1 MSAPPLFLTVVPS
14 SGLPI
19 YRQLVDQVRAR
30 VAGGR
35 LAPGELLPSVRQVA
49 EHLDVNPMTVSKAYS
64 ILEREGVVEH
74 VRGQG
79 MRVLPP
85 GRAADA
91 RARERAILPL
101 LRQVADAARDLALP
115 PQQVMAR
122 LETLLK
128 GADDGDARDNDAK
141 HS

>member
-1 MSAPPLFLTVVPS
+1 MPPAPLFLTVVPS

-85 GRAADA
+85 GRAAA
-91 RARERAILPL
+91 ERERERAILPL
-101 LRQVADAARDLALP
+101 LRQVAAAARDLSLTREQVLGALTP
-115 PQQVMAR
+115 
-122 LETLLK
+122 LLK
-128 GADDGDARDNDAK
+128 GADDDGDSRNANQ
-141 HS
+141 S